1 MPQFFLGGIFT
12 SVRERVTDT
21 FSRTNRPDLGRAT
34 DGSIWQTIRAGLGIS
49 NNRAVASNP
58 DQYPM
63 STVDMPFSDVTI
75 DLTNVSPGGGAAIWV
90 QSSDDWWAVTASE
103 KLVNI
108 PSQTKNES
116 GTYQYTVGNS
126 SSFSSGNY
134 FVTNY
139 GTTPGN
145 TFFVTRYFYFF
156 QNATGYNTI
165 AANYNYRTNANYTY
179 TISGSTAYKYAYFGA
194 ISGFAWAFRNWSY
207 RTSGTYAY
215 TASTSYT
222 YTSSYTYSIK
232 KLAEYTVERRNADT
246 FYPINT
252 EVGFTSFIP
261 GWNYITFA
269 PYTYQ
274 VTVPAREAVAE
285 QVNIWRS
292 IAGELTLVKNW
303 AVSTVAA
310 IRSLKVRL
318 RNDEITVSPYSDGN
332 LVQQLGDN
340 LVYTATG
347 AEITT
352 RFGITVSPSDYQQ
365 GTTAATTVDI
375 SQNNT

>member
-21 FSRTNRPDLGRAT
+21 FSRNNRSDLGRAT
-34 DGSIWQTIRAGLGIS
+34 DGSLWQTIRAGLGIS

-58 DQYPM
+58 GEYPM

-103 KLVNI
+103 KLVNL
-108 PSQTKNES
+108 PQETRNES
-116 GTYQYTVGNS
+116 GTYQYTDRNS

-134 FVTNY
+134 FE
-139 GTTPGN
+139 TTLQPVPGN

-165 AANYNYRTNANYTY
+165 TANTNFVYAVNYSYLARGFASWRNFGNTWTTITYNYLARGTFYTTGSKQYTY
-179 TISGSTAYKYAYFGA
+179 SKA
-194 ISGFAWAFRNWSY
+194 
-207 RTSGTYAY
+207 
-215 TASTSYT
+215 
-222 YTSSYTYSIK
+222 YTYSIK

-246 FYPINT
+246 FIEVQK
-252 EVGFTSFIP
+252 EVGFESFTP

-285 QVNIWRS
+285 EVNIWRS

-310 IRSLKVRL
+310 IRSLRVRL
-318 RNDEITVSPYSDGN
+318 RNDEITVSPYSDEN
-332 LVQQLGDN
+332 LVQQLGNN

-352 RFGITVSPSDYQQ
+352 RFGITISPSAYQQ
-365 GTTAATTVDI
+365 GTTAATTISI

>member
-21 FSRTNRPDLGRAT
+21 FSRNNRSDLGRAS
-34 DGSIWQTIRAGLGIS
+34 DGSLWQTIRAGLGIS

-58 DQYPM
+58 SQYPM

-103 KLVNI
+103 RLVNL
-108 PSQTKNES
+108 PEQTRNES
-116 GTYQYTVGNS
+116 GTYQYTDRNS
-126 SSFSSGNY
+126 SSFNSGT
-134 FVTNY
+134 FTQTNY
-139 GTTPGN
+139 QFTEGTY
-145 TFFVTRYFYFF
+145 FYATRYFYFF
-156 QNATGYNTI
+156 QNATGYNTVT
-165 AANYNYRTNANYTY
+165 ANTTFVYAVNYNYTATGTTSYKTLFGWIRLNYNYTARGTFY
-179 TISGSTAYKYAYFGA
+179 TTGSK
-194 ISGFAWAFRNWSY
+194 
-207 RTSGTYAY
+207 
-215 TASTSYT
+215 SYT
-222 YTSSYTYSIK
+222 YTRAYTYSIQ
-232 KLAEYTVERRNADT
+232 KLAEYTVLRQNASSFNST
-246 FYPINT
+246 T
-252 EVGFTSFIP
+252 TSEPWSSFSP

-274 VTVPAREAVAE
+274 VTVPAREAVEE

-310 IRSLKVRL
+310 IRSLRVRL
-318 RNDEITVSPYSDGN
+318 RNDEITVSPYSDEN
-332 LVQQLGDN
+332 LVQQVGDN

-352 RFGITVSPSDYQQ
+352 SFGITISPSVYQQ
-365 GTTAATTVDI
+365 GTTAATTVSI
-375 SQNNT
+375 SKNNT